1 MDGHPRNCPK
11 CGRQLTYAFN
21 KETGV
26 MVPLDQI
33 IPVFRAT
40 RESDGKITCARDLNA
55 MPNHYSVCG
64 GEMLTRRRHR
74 RHAY

>member
-1 MDGHPRNCPK
+1 MENQPRNCPK

-26 MVPLDQI
+26 VVPLDQI

-40 RESDGKITCARDLNA
+40 REPDGKITCVRDLNA
-55 MPNHYSVCG
+55 MPNHFNVCSG
-64 GEMLTRRRHR
+64 VMLIQRRRR
-74 RHAY
+74 RLC